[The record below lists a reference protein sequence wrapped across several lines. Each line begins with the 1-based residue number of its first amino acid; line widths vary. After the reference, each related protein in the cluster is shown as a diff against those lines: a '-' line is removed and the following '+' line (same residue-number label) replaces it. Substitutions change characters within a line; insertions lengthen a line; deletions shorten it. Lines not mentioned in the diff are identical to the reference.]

1 MGRPS
6 KLSPQRWAQL
16 LRRLASGEK
25 AADLSREFGVSKT
38 SISKRVSQPAKD
50 TQVLA
55 ERLAEV
61 EVVIE
66 SLPVSQQCTVRTL
79 ADQLK
84 GISSNVASAALA
96 GSKTATRL
104 ATLANEKAEAM
115 GVDLKDLPAIAA
127 LGKTANE
134 AAGLAMGL
142 LNANKGNA
150 PTPDELFTPDVAA
163 KMLSLQKGRQ

>member
-6 KLSPQRWAQL
+6 VLNPRTKSEI
-16 LRRLASGEK
+16 LRRLAMGEK
-25 AADLSREFGVSKT
+25 RSALRKEFKLTETTFRRNFSADVSKVRDVGT
-38 SISKRVSQPAKD
+38 A
-50 TQVLA
+50 LA
-55 ERLAEV
+55 TAEMALA
-61 EVVIE
+61 
-66 SLPVSQQCTVRTL
+66 SLPISAQVSARTL

-115 GVDLKDLPAIAA
+115 GVDLMDLPAIAA

-163 KMLSLQKGRQ
+163 KMLSLQKWKP

>member
-6 KLSPQRWAQL
+6 VLNPRTKSEI
-16 LRRLASGEK
+16 LRRLAMGEK
-25 AADLSREFGVSKT
+25 RSALRKEFKLTETTFRRNFSADVSKVRDVGT
-38 SISKRVSQPAKD
+38 A
-50 TQVLA
+50 LA
-55 ERLAEV
+55 TAEMALA
-61 EVVIE
+61 
-66 SLPVSQQCTVRTL
+66 SLPISAQVSARTL

-104 ATLANEKAEAM
+104 ATLANERAEAM
-115 GVDLKDLPAIAA
+115 GVDLMDLPAIAA

-142 LNANKGNA
+142 MNANKGNA

>member
-6 KLSPQRWAQL
+6 VLNPRTKSEI
-16 LRRLASGEK
+16 LRRLAMGEK
-25 AADLSREFGVSKT
+25 RSALRKEFKLTETTFRRNFSADVSKVRDVGT
-38 SISKRVSQPAKD
+38 A
-50 TQVLA
+50 LA
-55 ERLAEV
+55 TAEMALA
-61 EVVIE
+61 
-66 SLPVSQQCTVRTL
+66 SLPISAQVSARTL

-104 ATLANEKAEAM
+104 ATLANERAEAM
-115 GVDLKDLPAIAA
+115 GVDLMDLPAIAA
-127 LGKTANE
+127 LGTTANE

-163 KMLSLQKGRQ
+163 KMLSLQNGKP

>member
-6 KLSPQRWAQL
+6 VLNPRTKSEI
-16 LRRLASGEK
+16 LRRLAMGEK
-25 AADLSREFGVSKT
+25 RSALRKEFKLTETTFRRNFSADVSKVRDVGT
-38 SISKRVSQPAKD
+38 A
-50 TQVLA
+50 LA
-55 ERLAEV
+55 TAEMALA
-61 EVVIE
+61 
-66 SLPVSQQCTVRTL
+66 SLPISAQVSARTL

-104 ATLANEKAEAM
+104 ATLANERAEAM
-115 GVDLKDLPAIAA
+115 GVDLMDLPAIAA

-163 KMLSLQKGRQ
+163 KMLSLQNGKP

>member
-6 KLSPQRWAQL
+6 VLNPRTKSEI
-16 LRRLASGEK
+16 LRRLAMGEK
-25 AADLSREFGVSKT
+25 RSALRKEFKLTETTFRRNFSADVSKVRDVGT
-38 SISKRVSQPAKD
+38 A
-50 TQVLA
+50 LA
-55 ERLAEV
+55 TAEMALA
-61 EVVIE
+61 
-66 SLPVSQQCTVRTL
+66 SLPISAQVSARTL

>member
-6 KLSPQRWAQL
+6 VLNPRTKSEI
-16 LRRLASGEK
+16 LRRLAMGEK
-25 AADLSREFGVSKT
+25 RSALRKEFKLTETTFRRNFSADVSKVRDVGT
-38 SISKRVSQPAKD
+38 A
-50 TQVLA
+50 LA
-55 ERLAEV
+55 TAEMALA
-61 EVVIE
+61 
-66 SLPVSQQCTVRTL
+66 SLPISAQVSARTL

-104 ATLANEKAEAM
+104 ATLANERAEAM
-115 GVDLKDLPAIAA
+115 GVDLMDLPSIAA

-163 KMLSLQKGRQ
+163 KMLSLQNGKP

>member
-6 KLSPQRWAQL
+6 VLNPRTKSEI
-16 LRRLASGEK
+16 LRRLAMGEK
-25 AADLSREFGVSKT
+25 RSALRKEFKLTETTFRRNFSADVSKVRDVGT
-38 SISKRVSQPAKD
+38 A
-50 TQVLA
+50 LA
-55 ERLAEV
+55 TAEMALA
-61 EVVIE
+61 
-66 SLPVSQQCTVRTL
+66 SLPISAQVSARTL

-104 ATLANEKAEAM
+104 ATLANERAEAM
-115 GVDLKDLPAIAA
+115 GVDLMDLPAIAA

-150 PTPDELFTPDVAA
+150 PTPDELCTPDVAA
-163 KMLSLQKGRQ
+163 KMLSLQNGKP

>member
-6 KLSPQRWAQL
+6 KLDDRQKAEIG
-16 LRRLASGEK
+16 RRLAAGESGRK
-25 AADLSREFGVSKT
+25 LAKEF
-38 SISKRVSQPAKD
+38 RVSEGTIRANITTHPSEIRN
-50 TQVLA
+50 VA
-55 ERLAEV
+55 ERLAAVETEV
-61 EVVIE
+61 AA
-66 SLPVSQQCTVRTL
+66 LPVSTQTSVRTL

-163 KMLSLQKGRQ
+163 KMLSLQKGKP